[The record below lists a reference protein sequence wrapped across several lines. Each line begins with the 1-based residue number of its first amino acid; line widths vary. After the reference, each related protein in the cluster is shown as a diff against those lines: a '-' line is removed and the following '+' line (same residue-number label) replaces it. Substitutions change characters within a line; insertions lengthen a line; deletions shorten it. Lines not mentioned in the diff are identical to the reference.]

1 MEVEGFEVRGGLDGN
16 VLNVLNVV
24 VIVENGESKIGDFI
38 NIDMENLIEIKQ
50 DVFMVEDQLIED
62 GIIVSKED
70 YIVEVFVMV
79 EQFLFLFIEIL

>member
-16 VLNVLNVV
+16 VLNVV
-24 VIVENGESKIGDFI
+24 VIVENGESEIGDFI

-50 DVFMVEDQLIED
+50 DVFIVEDQLIED

-70 YIVEVFVMV
+70 YIVEVFVVV

>member
-70 YIVEVFVMV
+70 YIVEVFVVV

>member
-50 DVFMVEDQLIED
+50 DVFMVEDQLLED

-70 YIVEVFVMV
+70 YIVEVFVVV
-79 EQFLFLFIEIL
+79 EQFLFQFIEIL

>member
-16 VLNVLNVV
+16 VLNVV
-24 VIVENGESKIGDFI
+24 VIVENGESEIGDFI
-38 NIDMENLIEIKQ
+38 NIDMENLIEINK
-50 DVFMVEDQLIED
+50 DVFIVEDQLIED

-70 YIVEVFVMV
+70 YIVEVFVVV

>member
-1 MEVEGFEVRGGLDGN
+1 MEVEGFEVRGGLDG
-16 VLNVLNVV
+16 NVLNVV

-50 DVFMVEDQLIED
+50 DVFMVEDQLLED

-70 YIVEVFVMV
+70 YIVEVFVVV
-79 EQFLFLFIEIL
+79 EQFLFQFIEIL

>member
-1 MEVEGFEVRGGLDGN
+1 MEVEGFEVRGGLDG
-16 VLNVLNVV
+16 NVLNVV

-50 DVFMVEDQLIED
+50 DVFIVEDQLIED

-70 YIVEVFVMV
+70 YIVEVFVVV

>member
-1 MEVEGFEVRGGLDGN
+1 MEVEGFEVRGGLGG
-16 VLNVLNVV
+16 NVLNVV
-24 VIVENGESKIGDFI
+24 VIVENGESKIGDFV

-50 DVFMVEDQLIED
+50 DVFIVEDQLIED

-70 YIVEVFVMV
+70 YIVEVFVVV

>member
-1 MEVEGFEVRGGLDGN
+1 MDVEGFEVRGGLDG
-16 VLNVLNVV
+16 NVLNVV

-70 YIVEVFVMV
+70 YIVEVFVVV
-79 EQFLFLFIEIL
+79 EQFLFQFIEIL

>member
-38 NIDMENLIEIKQ
+38 NIDMENLIEIKW
-50 DVFMVEDQLIED
+50 DVFIVED
-62 GIIVSKED
+62 
-70 YIVEVFVMV
+70 
-79 EQFLFLFIEIL
+79 

>member
-1 MEVEGFEVRGGLDGN
+1 MEVEGFEVRGGLDG
-16 VLNVLNVV
+16 NVLNVV

-70 YIVEVFVMV
+70 YIVEVFVVV

>member
-1 MEVEGFEVRGGLDGN
+1 MEVEGFEVREGLGGN
-16 VLNVLNVV
+16 VINVV

-38 NIDMENLIEIKQ
+38 NIDMENLIEINK
-50 DVFMVEDQLIED
+50 DVFIVEDQLIED

-70 YIVEVFVMV
+70 YIVEVFVVV

>member
-1 MEVEGFEVRGGLDGN
+1 MEVEGIEVRGGLDG
-16 VLNVLNVV
+16 NVLNVV

-50 DVFMVEDQLIED
+50 DVFIVEDQLIED

-70 YIVEVFVMV
+70 YIVEVFVVV